1 MTRTCCREAEGRGL
15 SRLHVE
21 TTAVT
26 MPAISTAISRCAGRC
41 GDRPRRSCHGHVPTQ
56 SLSPRQTLACSDPWA
71 LGKCGSGFH
80 LLRPIDASARFAR
93 RLAKGCGNPHHEGL
107 AEPAKRLLVRP
118 DVPGSFGD
126 IVIVFVDNDPAALA
140 IAKACPPA
148 LDIRNFQGDPIG
160 LRRLGCEREKRQMR
174 ESIRR
179 ARVATPRDRDK
190 QSPDRAGTHD
200 SSSYLSAAPAGRSP
214 RRRAPYAPPASR
226 KRDRRCADRAGAHL
240 LVVFVAHQ
248 HEAGFLVLG
257 ENHLFQICKKTALT
271 RRFPKPARPGCQGG
285 EPCRRGSR

>member
-1 MTRTCCREAEGRGL
+1 MTRTCCRKAEGRGL
-15 SRLHVE
+15 SRLHVD
-21 TTAVT
+21 TTALT

-41 GDRPRRSCHGHVPTQ
+41 GDRPRRSCHRHVPTQ
-56 SLSPRQTLACSDPWA
+56 SLSPRQTFACSDPSA
-71 LGKCGSGFH
+71 LGKCGVGFR

-118 DVPGSFGD
+118 DVSGSFGD
-126 IVIVFVDNDPAALA
+126 IVIVFVDNDLAALA
-140 IAKACPPA
+140 VAKACPPA

-174 ESIRR
+174 QAIIRVTDGDHDAGPVGSSGFRFRR

-226 KRDRRCADRAGAHL
+226 TRDGRCAIPAGAHP
-240 LVVFVAHQ
+240 LVV
-248 HEAGFLVLG
+248 
-257 ENHLFQICKKTALT
+257 I
-271 RRFPKPARPGCQGG
+271 RSSSARSAVSGAW
-285 EPCRRGSR
+285 

>member
-126 IVIVFVDNDPAALA
+126 IVIVFVDNDPQRLRSLRPARRHSISETSKA
-140 IAKACPPA
+140 ILSACGGWVVNA
-148 LDIRNFQGDPIG
+148 RSA
-160 LRRLGCEREKRQMR
+160 RCVRA
-174 ESIRR
+174 IRR
-179 ARVATPRDRDK
+179 ARVAAPRDRDK

-226 KRDRRCADRAGAHL
+226 KRDGRCADRAGAHL

>member
-71 LGKCGSGFH
+71 LGECGSGLH

-126 IVIVFVDNDPAALA
+126 ILS
-140 IAKACPPA
+140 ACGGWVVNA
-148 LDIRNFQGDPIG
+148 RSA
-160 LRRLGCEREKRQMR
+160 RCVRA
-174 ESIRR
+174 IRR

-226 KRDRRCADRAGAHL
+226 KRDGRCADRAGAHL

-271 RRFPKPARPGCQGG
+271 RCLPKPARPGCQGG

>member
-15 SRLHVE
+15 SRLHVD

-26 MPAISTAISRCAGRC
+26 MPAISTAMSRCAGRC

-56 SLSPRQTLACSDPWA
+56 SLSPRQTFACSDPSA
-71 LGKCGSGFH
+71 LGKCGAGFR

-93 RLAKGCGNPHHEGL
+93 RPAKGCGNPHHEGL

-140 IAKACPPA
+140 VAKACPPA

-160 LRRLGCEREKRQMR
+160 LRRLGCEREKRQVR
-174 ESIRR
+174 QPF
-179 ARVATPRDRDK
+179 AALVLPRPEIGISK
-190 QSPDRAGTHD
+190 SPDRAGTHD

-214 RRRAPYAPPASR
+214 RRRAPYAPPAFR
-226 KRDRRCADRAGAHL
+226 KRDGRCADR
-240 LVVFVAHQ
+240 
-248 HEAGFLVLG
+248 
-257 ENHLFQICKKTALT
+257 
-271 RRFPKPARPGCQGG
+271 RRCASAR
-285 EPCRRGSR
+285 SYS